1 MLTVRRCPPP
11 AALSFRRWFR
21 DDVWIPYG
29 DHIRGEVGDDLL
41 LADALRALLPPYRG
55 PSLRLWRGE
64 IASNRRSRRY
74 GLAWSRHSAIADGF
88 ARGIMR
94 TCEGGSVVLETNA
107 PIGAI
112 ICSMPSR
119 GDRYAEKEVLVDR
132 RRLDRVRVIKRYAQ
146 IGWEEYRR
154 IGGQTGSKSVGGVG

>member
-1 MLTVRRCPPP
+1 MRRRSGPVLHMGLDLAEYHVLRGWRRIMLTVRRCPPP
-11 AALSFRRWFR
+11 AALSFRRWSR

-112 ICSMPSR
+112 ICSMPS
-119 GDRYAEKEVLVDR
+119 
-132 RRLDRVRVIKRYAQ
+132 
-146 IGWEEYRR
+146 
-154 IGGQTGSKSVGGVG
+154 